1 MEIFKKKKILAVFH
15 DAGAANIGLN
25 YLKEKKIDTKF
36 YCTGPSY
43 KILKSLFPNKK
54 NIKNLYKELKK
65 YNLIITGTSSSNKIE
80 FNVRRYCKKNK
91 IFCVTF
97 LDHWVN
103 YKKRFTNNRVK
114 VLPDVLVS
122 SDNKSYKICKKIFKK
137 TAIVKCINYYE
148 KKIIEKIRRLKKG
161 EKILYF
167 LEPFNNKIEFV
178 ALKIFFQKLKKLKIV
193 NQSIILKTH
202 PSENKNK
209 YIKFLKKYEKF
220 KILLDNKSSI
230 EKLISSAKYIFGLES
245 NALAISQK
253 VNKKVFTIL
262 PLYNRKFR
270 LPFKKI
276 KNINKFKKF

>member
-1 MEIFKKKKILAVFH
+1 MYQL
-15 DAGAANIGLN
+15 L
-25 YLKEKKIDTKF
+25 
-36 YCTGPSY
+36 
-43 KILKSLFPNKK
+43 
-54 NIKNLYKELKK
+54 
-65 YNLIITGTSSSNKIE
+65 
-80 FNVRRYCKKNK
+80 R
-91 IFCVTF
+91 
-97 LDHWVN
+97 
-103 YKKRFTNNRVK
+103 
-114 VLPDVLVS
+114 
-122 SDNKSYKICKKIFKK
+122 
-137 TAIVKCINYYE
+137 

-220 KILLDNKSSI
+220 KIVLDNKSSI

>member
-15 DAGAANIGLN
+15 DAGAANIALN
-25 YLKEKKIDTKF
+25 YLKEKRIDAKF
-36 YCTGPSY
+36 YCIGPSY
-43 KILKSLFPNKK
+43 KILKNLFPNKK
-54 NIKNLYKELKK
+54 NIKNLFNELKK
-65 YNLIITGTSSSNKIE
+65 YNLVITGTSSNNKIE
-80 FNVRRYCKKNK
+80 FKVRDYCKRKK
-91 IFCVTF
+91 IFSVTF

-103 YKKRFTNNRVK
+103 YKKRFIRNRRK
-114 VLPDVLVS
+114 VLPDMLIS
-122 SDNKSYKICKKIFKK
+122 SDKNSYKISKKIFKK
-137 TAIVKCINYYE
+137 TTIIKCINYYE
-148 KKIIEKIRRLKKG
+148 KKIIEKIKKLKEG

-167 LEPFNNKIEFV
+167 LEPFNNKIEFM

-220 KILLDNKSSI
+220 KIVLDNKSSI

-253 VNKKVFTIL
+253 ANKKVFTIL